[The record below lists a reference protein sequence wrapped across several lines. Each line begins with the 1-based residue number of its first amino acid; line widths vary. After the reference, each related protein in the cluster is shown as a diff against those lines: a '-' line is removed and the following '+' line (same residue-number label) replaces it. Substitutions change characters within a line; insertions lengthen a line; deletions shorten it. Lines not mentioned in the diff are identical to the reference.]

1 MASRAHRIRLAA
13 TAIVSATLIP
23 VSAGVALWSAS
34 AMPSRAA
41 ENYVIP
47 ASDGYGIGECMHAG
61 ADCGRVIADSWC
73 ESHGH
78 AHVVAFGTVADVT
91 GSIQASTAPE
101 VLSAASGDIV
111 IRCGD

>member
-1 MASRAHRIRLAA
+1 MAFTAPRFIAAAASFALAA
-13 TAIVSATLIP
+13 LAVLPA
-23 VSAGVALWSAS
+23 
-34 AMPSRAA
+34 RAA

-61 ADCGRVIADSWC
+61 VDCGRVIADSWC

-78 AHVVAFGTVADVT
+78 AHVLAFGTVEDVT
-91 GSIQASTAPE
+91 GSIQASNKPEPVKAAP
-101 VLSAASGDIV
+101 GDIV

>member
-1 MASRAHRIRLAA
+1 MAFTPRRSIAAVASLAL
-13 TAIVSATLIP
+13 AILSIP
-23 VSAGVALWSAS
+23 AA
-34 AMPSRAA
+34 RAA

-61 ADCGRVIADSWC
+61 VDCGRVIADSWC

-78 AHVVAFGTVADVT
+78 AHVLAFGTVEDVT
-91 GSIQASTAPE
+91 GSIQASNKPEPVTAAP
-101 VLSAASGDIV
+101 GDIV